1 MINIERHIIT
11 GEFNPVLMRQE
22 FKTRCEMRRLSRTL
36 EEHNKLLKN
45 AETLPAIKK
54 SETSKPQLHGIP
66 FLDGGREGFFKNL
79 QTLTA
84 AGIITTRNNRYIIHA
99 TNKAA
104 AHRVAISIFVNAI
117 EQGIIQN
124 FLKKEEGQKIKWSY
138 LRDNFNF
145 QISGKEAANFTHTEL
160 SIQFENFF
168 NVYVCNFDTDFY
180 SDKILKSFICAE
192 LAHVQTLTKVT
203 TK

>member
-1 MINIERHIIT
+1 MINIERHTVT
-11 GEFNPVLMRQE
+11 GEINPAALMQE
-22 FKTRCEMRRLSRTL
+22 FKNRCEMRRLSRAL
-36 EEHNKLLKN
+36 EEQNKILKN
-45 AETLPAIKK
+45 AETLPATKK
-54 SETSKPQLHGIP
+54 SETSEPTLHGIP
-66 FLDGGREGFFKNL
+66 FLTGGREGFLNNL

-84 AGIITTRNNRYIIHA
+84 AGIITTGNNKHIIHA

-104 AHRVAISIFVNAI
+104 AHRIGISIFVNAI

-124 FLKKEEGQKIKWSY
+124 FLKKDEGQKIKWSY

-145 QISGKEAANFTHTEL
+145 QISGKEPAEFTHTEL

-180 SDKILKSFICAE
+180 SDKILKSFICDE

>member
-1 MINIERHIIT
+1 
-11 GEFNPVLMRQE
+11 
-22 FKTRCEMRRLSRTL
+22 MRRLSRAL
-36 EEHNKLLKN
+36 EEQNKILKN
-45 AETLPAIKK
+45 AETLPATKK
-54 SETSKPQLHGIP
+54 GEISEPQLHGIP
-66 FLDGGREGFFKNL
+66 FLTGGRESFLNNL

-84 AGIITTRNNRYIIHA
+84 AGIITTGNKKYIVHA
-99 TNKAA
+99 PNKAA

-124 FLKKEEGQKIKWSY
+124 FLKKDEGQKIKWSY